1 MWAVL
6 ARQGV
11 KPHTVLSLP
20 RESVVHPK
28 NDNSGNILNMLNS
41 NIFFP
46 INDLLSVGRKYIT
59 TRSFE
64 KLHTLLNFS
73 IKNMKIIHHMYSQHT
88 KHRDS
93 EAPLCAKNNDSPV
106 KTRAYLLFK

>member
-1 MWAVL
+1 
-6 ARQGV
+6 
-11 KPHTVLSLP
+11 
-20 RESVVHPK
+20 
-28 NDNSGNILNMLNS
+28 MLNS

-59 TRSFE
+59 TRSLE

-93 EAPLCAKNNDSPV
+93 EARYAQRTMIPQSKPGLIYSLNE
-106 KTRAYLLFK
+106 RAVTYF